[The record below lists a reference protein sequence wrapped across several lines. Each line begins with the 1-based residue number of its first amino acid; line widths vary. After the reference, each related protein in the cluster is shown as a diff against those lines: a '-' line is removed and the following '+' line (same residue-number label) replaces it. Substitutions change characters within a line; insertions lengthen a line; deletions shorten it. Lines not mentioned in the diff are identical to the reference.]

1 MAYLN
6 QYPPSSLLSY
16 VISRGQ
22 WVKIM
27 WSVLS
32 FKKTANM
39 LKQMLMNTIINTFCV
54 IKGVKCG
61 SEGIGW

>member
-1 MAYLN
+1 
-6 QYPPSSLLSY
+6 
-16 VISRGQ
+16 
-22 WVKIM
+22 M
-27 WSVLS
+27 WSEHSLKIEIVLE